1 MRFILS
7 VLLIFGIFAGL
18 SSAWGPRY
26 GWYGGRGWYGHG
38 YYGQGYGGPCGGW
51 YWQPGP
57 PPQGAPQQGPPPAA
71 PGSAPNAVPNT
82 TPPVTVR

>member
-18 SSAWGPRY
+18 SSAFWGPRY
-26 GWYGGRGWYGHG
+26 GYGGWYGGRGWYGHG
-38 YYGQGYGGPCGGW
+38 YYGAPCGGW

-57 PPQGAPQQGPPPAA
+57 APQGAPPQGTPPAA
-71 PGSAPNAVPNT
+71 PGSAPNATPNSS
-82 TPPVTVR
+82 PGAIAR